1 MTTQFPGPSTDR
13 GLPVYAQDISECA
26 VGDNDMYAFS
36 AICESHFP
44 ANLLGCTNELRPPSF
59 SHSMQYSTHWHEGPI
74 VDIYPPQDPDQ
85 AVPTYIDSRPQLKML
100 TTANIINSKHALTTA
115 NIDSTTHNMHGDV
128 IPLEPLTK
136 RVCPYVPNTRLQ
148 CQGAHEG
155 LDTMTRKVVETL
167 QRCGQ
172 ATFYELHKL
181 TGVETRRL
189 YDITNLLASTP
200 FVTKAGRKRERAPFV
215 FGDGTATDEP
225 VAIEHILLDIEL
237 EQMKILTLLDT
248 FNRRAKE
255 GGQFMFIC

>member
-1 MTTQFPGPSTDR
+1 MATNFPGPPTDR
-13 GLPVYAQDISECA
+13 DSSAYIQDVSEYTIG
-26 VGDNDMYAFS
+26 GDDLYAFS

-44 ANLLGCTNELRPPSF
+44 ANLLSCANESRPPSF
-59 SHSMQYSTHWHEGPI
+59 SHSMQYPTHWHEEMI
-74 VDIYPPQDPDQ
+74 TNIYPPLGPVIP
-85 AVPTYIDSRPQLKML
+85 AYLDSNLQPKASVI
-100 TTANIINSKHALTTA
+100 TNVIGSKRALTTA
-115 NIDSTTHNMHGDV
+115 NGEGAAHQVLRGTSS
-128 IPLEPLTK
+128 LEPLAK
-136 RVCPYVPNTRLQ
+136 RAYPCIPNTRLQ
-148 CQGAHEG
+148 RQGTHEG
-155 LDTMTRKVVETL
+155 LDAMTKKVVEAL
-167 QRCGQ
+167 QRCGK

-200 FVTKAGRKRERAPFV
+200 FVFKAGRKRERAPFV

-255 GGQFMFIC
+255 GGQFIFTC